1 MPEVVGTLIPT
12 QLPSLSDAADILEAF
27 RLYHY
32 GAPSGTNIGEYDPTN
47 ANTSNLVPNSIAA
60 YINTLNTKV
69 AALEATPGIQPNQ
82 LTGKGALITAT
93 ANATVATLPVGSD
106 GTILVANSA
115 VANGLQWQAPG
126 VTADN
131 SLVFTN
137 KSISLLTNTITGTV
151 AQFNTAL
158 TDGDFATLAGTETLT
173 NKTLTSPTINS
184 GTVTGLY
191 VSDSGITFEGTTADD
206 FETVLSGGNAT
217 ADRTVTLP
225 DATGT
230 VVTTGNLSAITSTGT
245 LASLNVTGNA
255 VYHVDIEQLT
265 AGTSAPL
272 LWDGRFI
279 VANSSSPILISLPG
293 TSLAAFPKG
302 SQFTVFQKGTGQVQ
316 FTSDTPATVL
326 ILASPGK
333 KLRAQYSSCTVIKLT
348 DPADS
353 IQEWSLIGDLVE

>member
-184 GTVTGLY
+184 GTFTGMY

-206 FETVLSGGNAT
+206 FETILSGGNPT
-217 ADRTVTLP
+217 ADRTITLP

-255 VYHVDIEQLT
+255 VYHIAIETIT
-265 AGTSAPL
+265 APITVPAV
-272 LWDGRFI
+272 WDGRFI
-279 VANSSSPILISLPG
+279 VANSSSSLIISLPDTAT
-293 TSLAAFPKG
+293 TSFPKG
-302 SQFTVFQKGTGQVQ
+302 TQFTVLQKGVGQIEFVPSNLS
-316 FTSDTPATVL
+316 TVNIISTP
-326 ILASPGK
+326 GR
-333 KLRAQYSSCTVIKLT
+333 KLRAQYSSCTIIKLT
-348 DPADS
+348 DPADA
-353 IQEWSLIGDLVE
+353 IQEWAIVGDLVA